1 MITGEEAV
9 EFEED
14 PIEANNDMIIKT
26 DRYIT
31 KPRRNKNSK
40 DCYDKSAPNCPSYLR
55 RKSLPGKFPGP
66 ERKRRGGEY
75 SLSPAPRPS
84 FTGHE
89 ELRPRS
95 RSARASSQPRPRYKL
110 PDTPPPRPRKLPRD
124 PSLPRALPPTPKVV
138 KKDFVRYKQIN
149 ISK

>member
-1 MITGEEAV
+1 MITGEETV
-9 EFEED
+9 DFEVD
-14 PIEANNDMIIKT
+14 PTVADNDVIIKT

-31 KPRRNKNSK
+31 KPRRSKDKK
-40 DCYDKSAPNCPSYLR
+40 DCYDKPAPQCPSYLR

-95 RSARASSQPRPRYKL
+95 ARASSQPRPRYKL
-110 PDTPPPRPRKLPRD
+110 PETPPPRARKLPRD

-149 ISK
+149 ISTK

>member
-1 MITGEEAV
+1 MINGEDAA

-14 PIEANNDMIIKT
+14 TIVADNNAMIKT

-31 KPRRNKNSK
+31 KPRRSKNKK
-40 DCYDKSAPNCPSYLR
+40 DLYDQFAPRCPSYLR
-55 RKSLPGKFPGP
+55 RKSLPGQFPGP
-66 ERKRRGGEY
+66 ERRRRGGEY

-95 RSARASSQPRPRYKL
+95 RARASSQPRRYKL
-110 PDTPPPRPRKLPRD
+110 PQTPPPRPRKLPRD
-124 PSLPRALPPTPKVV
+124 PSQPRALPPTPKVV
-138 KKDFVRYKQIN
+138 KKDFVRYKQIS
-149 ISK
+149 ISTK

>member
-1 MITGEEAV
+1 MITGEETV
-9 EFEED
+9 EFEVD
-14 PIEANNDMIIKT
+14 PTVDNNDAIIKT

-31 KPRRNKNSK
+31 KPRRSK
-40 DCYDKSAPNCPSYLR
+40 DKKARYDKPAPQCPSYLR

-95 RSARASSQPRPRYKL
+95 ARASSQPRPRYKL
-110 PDTPPPRPRKLPRD
+110 PETPPPRARKLPRD

-149 ISK
+149 ISTK